1 MVVFHCKW
9 IVWFWTWSLSLSFH
23 FLFPTHGRGYFRLR
37 GLFKNPESLKIV
49 WSPLS
54 CMQPSL
60 KTEPPWSFE
69 FSIVLQWGREG
80 SQWQGLCKEE
90 KKEKEKGPGA
100 ESGEGESESLG
111 YEKHCSVT
119 GFTVNFNWFVGARHC
134 AKCLSCMISLI
145 LTHTSCSRC
154 LVSCF
159 TDWHPTVWITCP
171 RLQVT
176 PGLLAAKP
184 LSLRST
190 ALCYHTFS
198 KGESCLLWVFLFSP
212 PAEGH
217 RALVWLL
224 KSPHINRLC
233 LTWVELWD
241 FPKSS
246 DGSCWVSRSP
256 LQISNPVCPTDSKP
270 FCFTH
275 WPLP

>member
-159 TDWHPTVWITCP
+159 TDWHPTCLNYLPKAPGNPRPSGCKALELAFHCIVLSPFLQRRILFALGVSVLSTCW
-171 RLQVT
+171 RAQSI
-176 PGLLAAKP
+176 GLATKVP
-184 LSLRST
+184 PHQPPVPDLS
-190 ALCYHTFS
+190 
-198 KGESCLLWVFLFSP
+198 GVV
-212 PAEGH
+212 G
-217 RALVWLL
+217 
-224 KSPHINRLC
+224 
-233 LTWVELWD
+233 
-241 FPKSS
+241 
-246 DGSCWVSRSP
+246 
-256 LQISNPVCPTDSKP
+256 
-270 FCFTH
+270 
-275 WPLP
+275 LP